1 MDFYIQGLTLG
12 LAYVAPIGM
21 QNLFVINSALTQ
33 PRWRAL
39 LTALIVIFFDITLA
53 MACFFGIGLIMQ
65 KYAAVQMAMLFIGG
79 LVVAYIGWGL
89 LKSKVSALADI
100 KQMLGLGQTV
110 WQACV
115 VTWFNAQAVIDGTM
129 LLGAF
134 KASMTEAQS
143 LHFLFGVIS
152 ASCLWFISLALIVSL
167 GPIIAGFF
175 YQHFAI
181 TLFYPLFFFTIPLAI
196 IAFLV
201 YRHIAK
207 KLNQAHA

>member
-39 LTALIVIFFDITLA
+39 LTALIVIFFDVTLA
-53 MACFFGIGLIMQ
+53 LACFFGIGLVMQ
-65 KYAAVQMAMLFIGG
+65 KYPPVQLGILLLGG
-79 LVVAYIGWGL
+79 LVVVYIGISL
-89 LKSKVSALADI
+89 LKSSVRQIGGAQ
-100 KQMLGLGQTV
+100 QMPLGKTV
-110 WQACV
+110 WAACV

-134 KASMTEAQS
+134 KATMNHAQS

-167 GPIIAGFF
+167 AGSLITPRTLNLINKICGTVIIIYDIKLFW
-175 YQHFAI
+175 HFAEM
-181 TLFYPLFFFTIPLAI
+181 
-196 IAFLV
+196 V
-201 YRHIAK
+201 
-207 KLNQAHA
+207 

>member
-1 MDFYIQGLTLG
+1 MDFYLQGLALG

-33 PRWRAL
+33 TRLRAL
-39 LTALIVIFFDITLA
+39 VTALIVIFFDVTLA
-53 MACFFGIGLIMQ
+53 LACFFGIGLVMQ
-65 KYAAVQMAMLFIGG
+65 KYPPVQLGMLLLGG
-79 LVVAYIGWGL
+79 LVVVYIGISL
-89 LKSKVSALADI
+89 LKSSVRQIGGAQ
-100 KQMLGLGQTV
+100 QMPLGKTV

-134 KASMTEAQS
+134 KATMNHAQS

-167 GPIIAGFF
+167 AGSLITPRTLNLINKICGTVIIIYDIKLFW
-175 YQHFAI
+175 HFAEM
-181 TLFYPLFFFTIPLAI
+181 
-196 IAFLV
+196 V
-201 YRHIAK
+201 
-207 KLNQAHA
+207 

>member
-1 MDFYIQGLTLG
+1 MDFYLQGLALG

-33 PRWRAL
+33 TRLRAL

-143 LHFLFGVIS
+143 LHFLFGVLS
-152 ASCLWFISLALIVSL
+152 ASCLWFVTLAMVVSLAGSL
-167 GPIIAGFF
+167 VTPRVLGVINKICGAVIAVYGLRLLW
-175 YQHFAI
+175 HFAE
-181 TLFYPLFFFTIPLAI
+181 I
-196 IAFLV
+196 I
-201 YRHIAK
+201 
-207 KLNQAHA
+207 

>member
-1 MDFYIQGLTLG
+1 MNSKVTTKTNTFKEKKVDFYIQGLTLG

-100 KQMLGLGQTV
+100 KQMLVCGN
-110 WQACV
+110 V
-115 VTWFNAQAVIDGTM
+115 VQRAGRYRRHY
-129 LLGAF
+129 AF
-134 KASMTEAQS
+134 
-143 LHFLFGVIS
+143 GRV
-152 ASCLWFISLALIVSL
+152 
-167 GPIIAGFF
+167 
-175 YQHFAI
+175 
-181 TLFYPLFFFTIPLAI
+181 
-196 IAFLV
+196 
-201 YRHIAK
+201 
-207 KLNQAHA
+207 

>member
-1 MDFYIQGLTLG
+1 MDFYLQGLALG

-33 PRWRAL
+33 TRLRAL
-39 LTALIVIFFDITLA
+39 VTALIVIFFDVTLA
-53 MACFFGIGLIMQ
+53 LACFFGIGLVMQ
-65 KYAAVQMAMLFIGG
+65 KYPPVQLGILLLGG
-79 LVVAYIGWGL
+79 LVVVYIGISL

-134 KASMTEAQS
+134 KATMNHAQS

-167 GPIIAGFF
+167 AGSLITPRTLNLINKICGAVIAVYGLRLLWHFTEII
-175 YQHFAI
+175 
-181 TLFYPLFFFTIPLAI
+181 
-196 IAFLV
+196 
-201 YRHIAK
+201 
-207 KLNQAHA
+207 

>member
-33 PRWRAL
+33 TRWRAL
-39 LTALIVIFFDITLA
+39 LTALIVIFFDVTLA
-53 MACFFGIGLIMQ
+53 LACFFGIGLIMQ

-79 LVVAYIGWGL
+79 LVVVYIGVSL
-89 LKSKVSALADI
+89 LKSSVRQIGGAQ
-100 KQMLGLGQTV
+100 QMPLGKTV
-110 WQACV
+110 WAACV

-143 LHFLFGVIS
+143 LHFLFGVLS
-152 ASCLWFISLALIVSL
+152 ASCLWFVTLAMVVSLAGSLITPRTLNLINKICGTV
-167 GPIIAGFF
+167 IIIYDIKLFW
-175 YQHFAI
+175 HFAEM
-181 TLFYPLFFFTIPLAI
+181 
-196 IAFLV
+196 V
-201 YRHIAK
+201 
-207 KLNQAHA
+207 

>member
-1 MDFYIQGLTLG
+1 MDFYLQGLALG

-79 LVVAYIGWGL
+79 LVVMYIGVSL
-89 LKSKVSALADI
+89 LKSSVRQIGGAQ
-100 KQMLGLGQTV
+100 QMPLGKTV
-110 WQACV
+110 WAACV

-134 KASMTEAQS
+134 KATMNHAQS

-152 ASCLWFISLALIVSL
+152 ASCLWFISLALIVALAGSL
-167 GPIIAGFF
+167 ITPRTLNLINKICGTVIIIYDIKLFW
-175 YQHFAI
+175 HFAEM
-181 TLFYPLFFFTIPLAI
+181 
-196 IAFLV
+196 V
-201 YRHIAK
+201 
-207 KLNQAHA
+207 

>member
-33 PRWRAL
+33 TRLRAL
-39 LTALIVIFFDITLA
+39 VTALIVIFFDVTLA
-53 MACFFGIGLIMQ
+53 LACFFGIGLVMQ
-65 KYAAVQMAMLFIGG
+65 KYPPVQLGVLLLGG
-79 LVVAYIGWGL
+79 LVVMYIGVSL
-89 LKSKVSALADI
+89 LKSSVRQIGGAQ
-100 KQMLGLGQTV
+100 QMPLGKTM
-110 WQACV
+110 WAACV

-134 KASMTEAQS
+134 KATMNHAQS

-167 GPIIAGFF
+167 AGSLITPRTLNLINKICGTVIIIYDIKLFW
-175 YQHFAI
+175 HFAEM
-181 TLFYPLFFFTIPLAI
+181 
-196 IAFLV
+196 V
-201 YRHIAK
+201 
-207 KLNQAHA
+207 

>member
-1 MDFYIQGLTLG
+1 MDIYLQGLALG

-53 MACFFGIGLIMQ
+53 MACFFGIGLVMQ
-65 KYAAVQMAMLFIGG
+65 KYPPVQLGILLLGG
-79 LVVAYIGWGL
+79 LVVVYIGVSL
-89 LKSKVSALADI
+89 LKSSVRQIGGAQ
-100 KQMLGLGQTV
+100 QMPLGKTV
-110 WQACV
+110 WAACV

-134 KASMTEAQS
+134 KATMNHAQS

-167 GPIIAGFF
+167 AGSLITPRTLNLINKICGTVIIIYDIKLFW
-175 YQHFAI
+175 HFAEM
-181 TLFYPLFFFTIPLAI
+181 
-196 IAFLV
+196 V
-201 YRHIAK
+201 
-207 KLNQAHA
+207 

>member
-33 PRWRAL
+33 TRLRAL
-39 LTALIVIFFDITLA
+39 VTALIVIFFDITLA

-143 LHFLFGVIS
+143 LHFLFGVLS
-152 ASCLWFISLALIVSL
+152 ASCLWFITLAMVVSLAGSL
-167 GPIIAGFF
+167 VTPRVLGVINKICGAVIAVYGLRLLW
-175 YQHFAI
+175 HFAEA
-181 TLFYPLFFFTIPLAI
+181 L
-196 IAFLV
+196 
-201 YRHIAK
+201 
-207 KLNQAHA
+207 

>member
-1 MDFYIQGLTLG
+1 
-12 LAYVAPIGM
+12 M

-100 KQMLGLGQTV
+100 KQMLWFVTL
-110 WQACV
+110 AMV
-115 VTWFNAQAVIDGTM
+115 V
-129 LLGAF
+129 
-134 KASMTEAQS
+134 
-143 LHFLFGVIS
+143 
-152 ASCLWFISLALIVSL
+152 SLAGSLITPRTLNLINKICGTV
-167 GPIIAGFF
+167 IIIYDIKLFW
-175 YQHFAI
+175 HFAEM
-181 TLFYPLFFFTIPLAI
+181 
-196 IAFLV
+196 V
-201 YRHIAK
+201 
-207 KLNQAHA
+207 

>member
-33 PRWRAL
+33 TRLRAL
-39 LTALIVIFFDITLA
+39 VTALIVIFFDVTLA
-53 MACFFGIGLIMQ
+53 LACFFGIGLVMQ
-65 KYAAVQMAMLFIGG
+65 KYPPVQLGVLLLGG
-79 LVVAYIGWGL
+79 LVVVYIGISL
-89 LKSKVSALADI
+89 LKSSVRQIGGAQ
-100 KQMLGLGQTV
+100 QMPLGKTV
-110 WQACV
+110 WAACV

-134 KASMTEAQS
+134 KATMNHAQS

-167 GPIIAGFF
+167 AGSLITPRTLNLINKICGTVIIIYDIKLFW
-175 YQHFAI
+175 HFAEM
-181 TLFYPLFFFTIPLAI
+181 
-196 IAFLV
+196 V
-201 YRHIAK
+201 
-207 KLNQAHA
+207 

>member
-79 LVVAYIGWGL
+79 LVVMYIGVSL
-89 LKSKVSALADI
+89 LKSSVRQIGGAQ
-100 KQMLGLGQTV
+100 QMPLGKTV
-110 WQACV
+110 WAACV

-134 KASMTEAQS
+134 KATMNHAQS

-152 ASCLWFISLALIVSL
+152 ASCLWFIILALIVSL
-167 GPIIAGFF
+167 AGSLITPRTLNLINKICGTVIIIYDIKLFW
-175 YQHFAI
+175 HFAEM
-181 TLFYPLFFFTIPLAI
+181 
-196 IAFLV
+196 V
-201 YRHIAK
+201 
-207 KLNQAHA
+207 

>member
-143 LHFLFGVIS
+143 LHFLFGVLS
-152 ASCLWFISLALIVSL
+152 ASCLWFVTLAMVVSLAGSL
-167 GPIIAGFF
+167 VTPRVVGVINKICGAVIAVYGLRLLWD
-175 YQHFAI
+175 FAEM
-181 TLFYPLFFFTIPLAI
+181 
-196 IAFLV
+196 V
-201 YRHIAK
+201 
-207 KLNQAHA
+207 

>member
-79 LVVAYIGWGL
+79 LVVAYIGVSL
-89 LKSKVSALADI
+89 LKSSVQQIGGAQ
-100 KQMLGLGQTV
+100 QMPLGKTV
-110 WQACV
+110 WAACV

-143 LHFLFGVIS
+143 LHFLFGVLS
-152 ASCLWFISLALIVSL
+152 ASCLWFVTLAMVVSLAGSLITPRTLNLINKICGTV
-167 GPIIAGFF
+167 IIIYDIKLFW
-175 YQHFAI
+175 HFAEI
-181 TLFYPLFFFTIPLAI
+181 
-196 IAFLV
+196 V
-201 YRHIAK
+201 
-207 KLNQAHA
+207 

>member
-1 MDFYIQGLTLG
+1 MDFYLQGLTLG

-39 LTALIVIFFDITLA
+39 LTALIVIFFDVTLA
-53 MACFFGIGLIMQ
+53 LACFFGIGLVMQ
-65 KYAAVQMAMLFIGG
+65 KYPPVQLGILLLGG
-79 LVVAYIGWGL
+79 LVVVYIGVSL
-89 LKSKVSALADI
+89 LKSSVRQIGGAQ
-100 KQMLGLGQTV
+100 QMPLGKTV

-143 LHFLFGVIS
+143 LHFLFGVLS
-152 ASCLWFISLALIVSL
+152 ASCLWFVTLAMVVSL
-167 GPIIAGFF
+167 GGSLVTPRTLNLINKICGTVIIIYDIKLFW
-175 YQHFAI
+175 HFAEM
-181 TLFYPLFFFTIPLAI
+181 
-196 IAFLV
+196 V
-201 YRHIAK
+201 
-207 KLNQAHA
+207 

>member
-39 LTALIVIFFDITLA
+39 LTALIVIFFDVTLA
-53 MACFFGIGLIMQ
+53 LACFFGIGLVMQ
-65 KYAAVQMAMLFIGG
+65 KYPPVQLGVLLLGG
-79 LVVAYIGWGL
+79 LVVMYIGVSL
-89 LKSKVSALADI
+89 LKSSVRQIGGAQ
-100 KQMLGLGQTV
+100 QMPLGKTV
-110 WQACV
+110 WAACV

-143 LHFLFGVIS
+143 LHFLFGVLS

-167 GPIIAGFF
+167 AGSLITPRTLNLINKICGTVIIIYDIKLFW
-175 YQHFAI
+175 HFAEM
-181 TLFYPLFFFTIPLAI
+181 
-196 IAFLV
+196 V
-201 YRHIAK
+201 
-207 KLNQAHA
+207 